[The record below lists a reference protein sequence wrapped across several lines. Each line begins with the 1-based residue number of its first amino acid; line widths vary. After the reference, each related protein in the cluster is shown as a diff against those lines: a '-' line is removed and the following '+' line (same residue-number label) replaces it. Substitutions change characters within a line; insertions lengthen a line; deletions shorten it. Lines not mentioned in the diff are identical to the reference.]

1 MCTERAQDRELERKR
16 GGKGRKGEKERD
28 KEKNLG
34 AKKPK
39 LALVEFVNF
48 WRSCFMQTASEIS
61 CALFSHESARQ
72 VG

>member
-1 MCTERAQDRELERKR
+1 MCTERAQERELERKR

-39 LALVEFVNF
+39 LALVTHRGAHTPCLA
-48 WRSCFMQTASEIS
+48 RSRAHGRPVWLSLYFIAC
-61 CALFSHESARQ
+61 
-72 VG
+72 